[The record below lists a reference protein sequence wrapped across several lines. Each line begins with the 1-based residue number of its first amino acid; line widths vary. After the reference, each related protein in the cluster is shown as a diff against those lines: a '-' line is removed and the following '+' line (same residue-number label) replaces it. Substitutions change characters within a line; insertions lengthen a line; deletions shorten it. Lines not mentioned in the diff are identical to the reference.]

1 MVKPTSD
8 FPVSGGEPFIEV
20 RVEHADFDVGT
31 ELSKARERAGER
43 LGGYAS
49 FVGLVRAGEAPSG
62 DGVDTDV
69 TDLTLTLEHYPG
81 MTERSIE
88 AIAVAA
94 CKRWKVLDLVV
105 IHRVGRLSVGEQ
117 IVFVGVSS
125 GHRPDAFAAC
135 EFVMDYLKTDA
146 VFWKLEEDANG
157 RRWIDSTDS
166 DQRRQQRWGDMVSGE
181 CRAGE
186 NPSQTP

>member
-1 MVKPTSD
+1 MVTSKDIKPSLEA
-8 FPVSGGEPFIEV
+8 SIEV
-20 RVEHADFDVGT
+20 RVEPADFDVGL
-31 ELSKARERAGER
+31 ELSAARERSGVR

-49 FVGLVRAGEAPSG
+49 FVGLVRGADSPAGSS
-62 DGVDTDV
+62 
-69 TDLTLTLEHYPG
+69 DLTLTLEHYPG

-88 AIAVAA
+88 AIAATA
-94 CKRWKVLDLVV
+94 CERWQVLDLVV

-125 GHRPDAFAAC
+125 SHRPDAFAAC

-146 VFWKLEEDANG
+146 VFWKLEEDGGG

-166 DQRRQQRWGDMVSGE
+166 DRNRQQRWL
-181 CRAGE
+181 
-186 NPSQTP
+186 